1 MKLVAEV
8 ARELS
13 HSAGLREQPD
23 WAPTIA
29 AALAKYAPGAASAQ
43 GLNAEDRRFLL
54 SEIAR
59 HVTVP
64 ESYFFRNLAQLA
76 FCAEHAHQVRI
87 QSGRRARLWCA
98 GSATGEEPYS
108 IAMLLHRR
116 LEANLAESVELF
128 ASDLNPEAVEK
139 ARQAVYTS
147 WSFRGAPSWC
157 FRFFSADSGARLRL
171 SQDDVRELVSFR
183 VESCQAG
190 ATNQPAQSL
199 DVVMFRNV
207 AIYMEE
213 AAIQALY
220 SEFARILKPGGL
232 LGLGPSDPRP
242 IGGAF
247 VLLGHYDHAPVFARA
262 LPSETGAAPP
272 RAAAAR
278 PVPPRVL
285 ASFFGEPSEPREPLG
300 TSKASEPPA
309 ARAVEVVQTLAHD
322 APLDST
328 AQRLLGL
335 AHLERDETAEAVSAL
350 RQAVFLDATDV
361 VSRYFYALALYE
373 NREPVRATRQLEN
386 VIEALAGRPP
396 DETLADGSTTARE
409 LLQSATFLGTQ
420 WK

>member
-23 WAPTIA
+23 WAPAIA
-29 AALAKYAPGAASAQ
+29 AALAKYAPGAASEQ
-43 GLNAEDRRFLL
+43 GLNAEDRRLLL

-64 ESYFFRNLAQLA
+64 ESYFFRNQAQLA
-76 FCAEHAHQVRI
+76 FCAEHADRVRAE
-87 QSGRRARLWCA
+87 SGRRARVWCA
-98 GSATGEEPYS
+98 GSANGEEPYS

-116 LEANLAESVELF
+116 LGANVAESIELC

-157 FRFFSADSGARLRL
+157 FRFFSADRGARLRL
-171 SQDDVRELVSFR
+171 SHRDVRELVSFR
-183 VESCQAG
+183 VESCQTG
-190 ATNQPAQSL
+190 AKNQPARSL

-220 SEFARILKPGGL
+220 AEFARILKPGGL

-242 IGGAF
+242 IGSAF
-247 VLLGHYDHAPVFARA
+247 ELLGHYDHAPVFVRA
-262 LPSETGAAPP
+262 VASETRAAPP
-272 RAAAAR
+272 RATASRA
-278 PVPPRVL
+278 VPPSVL
-285 ASFFGEPSEPREPLG
+285 AEFFGEPSEPIG

-309 ARAVEVVQTLAHD
+309 ARAVEVVQALAHGAPSD
-322 APLDST
+322 AT

-335 AHLERDETAEAVSAL
+335 AHLERNETTEAVSAL
-350 RQAVFLDATDV
+350 RQAVFLEASDV
-361 VSRYFYALALYE
+361 VSRYFYALALHE
-373 NREPVRATRQLEN
+373 NREPAKATRQLEN
-386 VIEALAGRPP
+386 VIETLAGRSPA
-396 DETLADGSTTARE
+396 ETLADGSTTARE
-409 LLQSATFLGTQ
+409 LLQSATFLRSQ
-420 WK
+420 WR

>member
-8 ARELS
+8 TRELS
-13 HSAGLREQPD
+13 HSAGLRVQPD
-23 WAPTIA
+23 WAPAIA
-29 AALAKYAPGAASAQ
+29 AVVAKYASAAGSEH

-54 SEIAR
+54 SEVAR

-76 FCAEHAHQVRI
+76 FCAEHADRVRAE
-87 QSGRRARLWCA
+87 SGRRARLWCA
-98 GSATGEEPYS
+98 GSANGEEPYS
-108 IAMLLHRR
+108 MAMLLHRR
-116 LEANLAESVELF
+116 LGASLAESVELF
-128 ASDLNPEAVEK
+128 ASDLNPEAIEK
-139 ARQAVYTS
+139 ARQAIYTT

-157 FRFFSADSGARLRL
+157 FRFFSADPGARLKL
-171 SQDDVRELVSFR
+171 SHRDVQALVSFR
-183 VESCQAG
+183 VESCQTG
-190 ATNQPAQSL
+190 AMNQSAQSL

-220 SEFARILKPGGL
+220 AEFARILRPGGL

-247 VLLGHYDHAPVFARA
+247 ELLGHYDHAPVFVRSVA
-262 LPSETGAAPP
+262 SETAATPP
-272 RAAAAR
+272 RAAASRA
-278 PVPPRVL
+278 VPASVL
-285 ASFFGEPSEPREPLG
+285 AAFFGKPTEPLG

-309 ARAVEVVQTLAHD
+309 AHAVAVVRTLAHD
-322 APLDST
+322 APEDAT

-335 AHLERDETAEAVSAL
+335 AHLERNETMQAVSAL
-350 RQAVFLDATDV
+350 RQAVFLDASDV
-361 VSRYFYALALYE
+361 VSRYFYALALHE
-373 NREPVRATRQLEN
+373 DREPVKATRQLEN
-386 VIEALAGRPP
+386 VIEALGERSP

-409 LLQSATFLGTQ
+409 LLQSATFLRTQ

>member
-8 ARELS
+8 TRELS
-13 HSAGLREQPD
+13 HSAGLRVQPE
-23 WAPTIA
+23 WASAIA
-29 AALAKYAPGAASAQ
+29 AVLEKYAPAGGSEPS
-43 GLNAEDRRFLL
+43 LTAEDKRFLL

-76 FCAEHAHQVRI
+76 FCAEHAERVRAE
-87 QSGRRARLWCA
+87 SGRRARFWCA
-98 GSATGEEPYS
+98 GSANGEEPYS

-116 LEANLAESVELF
+116 LGANLAESVELF

-139 ARQAVYTS
+139 ARQAVYTT

-157 FRFFSADSGARLRL
+157 FRFFSPDSGARLRL
-171 SQDDVRELVSFR
+171 SHKEVLELVSFR
-183 VESCQAG
+183 VESCQTG
-190 ATNQPAQSL
+190 AMNQSGQSL

-220 SEFARILKPGGL
+220 AEFARILKPGGL

-247 VLLGHYDHAPVFARA
+247 EFLGHHDHAPVFRRFLPDVRPPEPARA
-262 LPSETGAAPP
+262 AS
-272 RAAAAR
+272 AR
-278 PVPPRVL
+278 PAPFRVL
-285 ASFFGEPSEPREPLG
+285 ASFAAEPSKPIG
-300 TSKASEPPA
+300 TTRTSEPPP
-309 ARAVEVVQTLAHD
+309 ARAVEVVKALAHD
-322 APLDST
+322 APKDAT

-335 AHLERDETAEAVSAL
+335 THLEQSESALAVSAL

-373 NREPVRATRQLEN
+373 DREPVKATRQLEN
-386 VIEALAGRPP
+386 VIEALRGRSP
-396 DETLADGSTTARE
+396 DEMLTDGSTTARE
-409 LLQSATFLGTQ
+409 LLQSATFLRTQ